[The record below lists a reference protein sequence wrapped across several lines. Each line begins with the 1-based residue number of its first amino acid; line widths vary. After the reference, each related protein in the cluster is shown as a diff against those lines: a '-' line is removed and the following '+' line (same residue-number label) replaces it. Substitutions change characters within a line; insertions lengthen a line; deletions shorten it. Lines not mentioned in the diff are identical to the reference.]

1 MGRTAEKRET
11 PEQRWEEPRVL
22 AGYGQIE
29 GLMPGMT
36 GVVDPDDL
44 AECRRREHMPASQ
57 APRTHASVAG
67 AAAKRW
73 RQRSMTTVAE
83 RDGGSAAGQRWR
95 RGRTA
100 VTRQGSGTMAASR

>member
-44 AECRRREHMPASQ
+44 RKAVAENTSECRRR
-57 APRTHASVAG
+57 
-67 AAAKRW
+67 
-73 RQRSMTTVAE
+73 
-83 RDGGSAAGQRWR
+83 RDK
-95 RGRTA
+95 
-100 VTRQGSGTMAASR
+100 TMAASR

>member
-29 GLMPGMT
+29 GLTPGMT

-44 AECRRREHMPASQ
+44 AEGRRREHKLASQ
-57 APRTHASVAG
+57 APR
-67 AAAKRW
+67 
-73 RQRSMTTVAE
+73 QN
-83 RDGGSAAGQRWR
+83 DGGVAVGRQQNDD
-95 RGRTA
+95 RTA
-100 VTRQGSGTMAASR
+100 SDPHWIRKATA

>member
-57 APRTHASVAG
+57 APRQNDGGVAVG
-67 AAAKRW
+67 RQQRSGTTAAQQDIDDAARRW
-73 RQRSMTTVAE
+73 R
-83 RDGGSAAGQRWR
+83 R

-100 VTRQGSGTMAASR
+100 VTRRGSGTMAASR

>member
-1 MGRTAEKRET
+1 MGRTAEMIET
-11 PEQRWEEPRVL
+11 PEQRREKPRVL

-44 AECRRREHMPASQ
+44 AEGRRREHKLASQ
-57 APRTHASVAG
+57 APRQNDGGVAVG
-67 AAAKRW
+67 R
-73 RQRSMTTVAE
+73 RQRSGTT
-83 RDGGSAAGQRWR
+83 AAQQDIDDAARRWRR

-100 VTRQGSGTMAASR
+100 VTRRGSGTMAASR

>member
-1 MGRTAEKRET
+1 MGRAAEKRET

-44 AECRRREHMPASQ
+44 AECRRREHKLASQ
-57 APRTHASVAG
+57 APR
-67 AAAKRW
+67 
-73 RQRSMTTVAE
+73 QN
-83 RDGGSAAGQRWR
+83 DGGV
-95 RGRTA
+95 A
-100 VTRQGSGTMAASR
+100 V

>member
-36 GVVDPDDL
+36 GVVDPDNL

-57 APRTHASVAG
+57 APRQNDGGVAVG
-67 AAAKRW
+67 R
-73 RQRSMTTVAE
+73 RQRSGTSTTQRNDDGVAV
-83 RDGGSAAGQRWR
+83 GQR
-95 RGRTA
+95 
-100 VTRQGSGTMAASR
+100 

>member
-44 AECRRREHMPASQ
+44 AECRRRRRRGKTM
-57 APRTHASVAG
+57 APSRYDDGSGAG
-67 AAAKRW
+67 R
-73 RQRSMTTVAE
+73 RQRSGISTTQ
-83 RDGGSAAGQRWR
+83 RDDGGVAVGRQQNDD
-95 RGRTA
+95 RTA
-100 VTRQGSGTMAASR
+100 SDPRWIRKAAA